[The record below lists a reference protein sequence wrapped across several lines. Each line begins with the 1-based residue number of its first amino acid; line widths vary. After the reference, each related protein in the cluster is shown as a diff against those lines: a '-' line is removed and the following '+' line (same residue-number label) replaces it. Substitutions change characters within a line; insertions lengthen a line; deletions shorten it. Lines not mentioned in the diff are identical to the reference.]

1 MKWTIRKK
9 FFLGFLLLFTIAALL
24 FNEIIEKTI
33 ENNTMTVIQND
44 LTKLQHT
51 SKEYIKQ
58 FSQLHNAKEDL
69 FTEHGNTIVQEL
81 SKLHAQSVAVYKADG
96 QFLYEAVPVNIPILM
111 ENQKYE
117 TNINENSSNELQQ
130 AFQNKAAYT
139 PKKLTKGTII
149 YFAYP
154 VYIQDEL
161 YGVLR
166 FTGDYSEMY
175 KHNQQLM
182 HSFTFLTIILFVGVF
197 VISLL
202 LTSRIIKPIRT
213 LTNATKRIA
222 DGDYSMNTS
231 IHTSDEIGELATQFQ
246 HMQNEIRQQIH
257 VIESEKEK
265 VLVLEKKRTD
275 FFHNVTHE
283 LKTPLATI
291 SGYAQ
296 IIGENDFDDAIFLKK
311 AAHKIRSESN
321 RLNDMVSQ
329 LLSFSKAQ
337 SETTVK
343 NEEVFDLFPM
353 IQSIC
358 EDLQLK
364 ANKYTMPIHLTGQS
378 FMMYGNKD
386 KMRQVIINVIDNAI
400 KHGLSNHPIEVSVNN
415 QITIINHSDPIPPNI
430 IAHAFEPFIHTV
442 AKGSHGLGL
451 FICAQIIE
459 QYNGTILFYY
469 QQPQAFVKIIL
480 PRLATNRQ

>member
-9 FFLGFLLLFTIAALL
+9 FFLGFLLLFTIASLL

-58 FSQLHNAKEDL
+58 FSQLHNTKDNL
-69 FTEHGNTIVQEL
+69 FIEYGSMIAQEL
-81 SKLHAQSVAVYKADG
+81 SRLHAQSVAIYKADG
-96 QFLYEAVPVNIPILM
+96 QFLYEAVPVNIPILL

-117 TNINENSSNELQQ
+117 SDINVKSSNELQQ

-139 PKKLTKGTII
+139 SKILTGGMLI

-154 VYIQDEL
+154 VYIQDEFF
-161 YGVLR
+161 GVLR
-166 FTGDYSEMY
+166 FTADYSEMY
-175 KHNQQLM
+175 KYNQQLQN
-182 HSFTFLTIILFVGVF
+182 SFTLLTLILFVGVF

-202 LTSRIIKPIRT
+202 VTSQIIQPLHR
-213 LTNATKRIA
+213 LTNATKQIA
-222 DGDYSMNTS
+222 DGNYSMSTP
-231 IHTSDEIGELATQFQ
+231 IDTSDEIGELAIQFQ
-246 HMQNEIRQQIH
+246 HMQNKIRQHIH

-265 VLVLEKKRTD
+265 VLLSEKKRTD

-296 IIGENDFDDAIFLKK
+296 LIGDKDFDDPLFLEK
-311 AAHKIRSESN
+311 AAHKIRAESD
-321 RLNDMVSQ
+321 RLNEMVSQ

-337 SETTVK
+337 SETALK
-343 NEEVFDLFPM
+343 NSEVFDLFPL

-364 ANKYTMPIHLTGQS
+364 ATKYGMHIQVTGQS
-378 FMMYGNKD
+378 FIMNGNKD
-386 KMRQVIINVIDNAI
+386 EMRQVMINVIDNAI
-400 KHGLSNHPIEVSVNN
+400 KHGLSNHPIAVSVKD
-415 QITIINHSDPIPPNI
+415 QITVKNHSHPISPDI
-430 IAHAFEPFIHTV
+430 IAHVFEPFIHTA
-442 AKGSHGLGL
+442 AKGNHGLGL

-459 QYNGTILFYY
+459 QYKGSITFNY
-469 QQPQAFVKIIL
+469 QQPQAIL
-480 PRLATNRQ
+480 EIDLPKLATHRQ